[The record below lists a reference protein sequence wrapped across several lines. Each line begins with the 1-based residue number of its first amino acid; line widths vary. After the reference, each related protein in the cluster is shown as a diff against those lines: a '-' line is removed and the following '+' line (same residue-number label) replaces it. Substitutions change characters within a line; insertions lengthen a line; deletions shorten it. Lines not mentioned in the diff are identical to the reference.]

1 MIGNYTS
8 IPKRRDVIATICPSK
23 IASIAELKS
32 FDEGFK
38 LNNYMCL
45 KEVNWCDYYD
55 TDEQKTLTVPMT
67 YLMIN
72 AQVEFV
78 NDGWSDPIL
87 ANRIV
92 GGPIA
97 GTITP
102 VINILT
108 DIEDKT
114 YLVMNGWN
122 YVTSSKMG
130 YFLDGQKMASTNP
143 FKVSVLQE
151 YHNAFLIGRIMKKIT
166 DTLNRNKH
174 FLQTDAN
181 VAKIQEVVNKDLEEF
196 RSKCGNVAY
205 TAYYK
210 DKFDQ
215 VEGLLSHGIDL
226 TLFGSNK
233 SHHIDLNVYRYYV
246 GESA

>member
-1 MIGNYTS
+1 
-8 IPKRRDVIATICPSK
+8 
-23 IASIAELKS
+23 
-32 FDEGFK
+32 
-38 LNNYMCL
+38 
-45 KEVNWCDYYD
+45 
-55 TDEQKTLTVPMT
+55 
-67 YLMIN
+67 
-72 AQVEFV
+72 
-78 NDGWSDPIL
+78 
-87 ANRIV
+87 
-92 GGPIA
+92 
-97 GTITP
+97 
-102 VINILT
+102 
-108 DIEDKT
+108 
-114 YLVMNGWN
+114 MNGWN

-143 FKVSVLQE
+143 YKVSVLQE